1 MPFSKL
7 AIFFILQLEICFKD
21 KQTKY
26 KGKKKKKKNLTS
38 IIILD
43 VNSLN
48 LQLHQA

>member
-26 KGKKKKKKNLTS
+26 KGEKKTLTS
-38 IIILD
+38 IIID
-43 VNSLN
+43 VNSLS
-48 LQLHQA
+48 LQLHQAWNV